1 MNKHQYK
8 VTILLNIIVLAVCAL
23 MIVSNIMSE
32 DRSTSTPIK
41 DNPVVQENYMTI
53 DEDKIERNDAL
64 VASINS
70 QPRLI
75 LQSITGTK
83 TVSCH
88 RWDES
93 QKFKN
98 LFARS
103 DIEIDCQYDVAF
115 VLDPKG
121 FYAQNI
127 DGRTYIQYDTR
138 YITIE
143 YVDFK
148 DTDTR
153 VVKSLFGTAYTPQ
166 DTITMIEDAKESLK
180 EELFT
185 QENID
190 KCEENFI
197 AYIDSLARDCGID
210 DYIVFHAI

>member
-1 MNKHQYK
+1 MGKHQYK
-8 VTILLNIIVLAVCAL
+8 LIVLLDLAVLAVCAL
-23 MIVSNIMSE
+23 IAFSIIRPTTNANAPVKNS
-32 DRSTSTPIK
+32 
-41 DNPVVQENYMTI
+41 PVVQENYVTI

-121 FYAQNI
+121 FYAQNV
-127 DGRTYIQYDTR
+127 DGRTYIQYDTK

-166 DTITMIEDAKESLK
+166 DTVTMIEDAKENLK
-180 EELFT
+180 EELYT

-197 AYIDSLARDCGID
+197 TYIDSLARDCGID
-210 DYIVFHAI
+210 DYIIFHAI

>member
-1 MNKHQYK
+1 MGKHQYK
-8 VTILLNIIVLAVCAL
+8 LIVLLDLAVLAVCAL
-23 MIVSNIMSE
+23 IAFSII
-32 DRSTSTPIK
+32 RPTTSADAPVK
-41 DNPVVQENYMTI
+41 DSQVVHENYVTI

-121 FYAQNI
+121 FYAQNV
-127 DGRTYIQYDTR
+127 DGRTYIQYDTK

-166 DTITMIEDAKESLK
+166 DTVTMIEDAKESLK

-210 DYIVFHAI
+210 DYIIFHAI

>member
-8 VTILLNIIVLAVCAL
+8 VTILLNMIVLAVCAL

-41 DNPVVQENYMTI
+41 DNPLVQENYVTI

-64 VASINS
+64 VASVNS

-115 VLDPKG
+115 VLDPEG
-121 FYAQNI
+121 FYAQNV
-127 DGRTYIQYDTR
+127 DGRTYIQYDTK

-166 DTITMIEDAKESLK
+166 DMVTMIEDAKESLR
-180 EELFT
+180 EELYT

-190 KCEENFI
+190 KCEANFI

>member
-1 MNKHQYK
+1 MGKHQYK
-8 VTILLNIIVLAVCAL
+8 LIALLDLAVLAMCAL
-23 MIVSNIMSE
+23 IAFSIIKPT
-32 DRSTSTPIK
+32 TSANAPAK
-41 DNPVVQENYMTI
+41 NSPVVRENYVTI
-53 DEDKIERNDAL
+53 DEDKVERNDAL

-121 FYAQNI
+121 FYAQNV
-127 DGRTYIQYDTR
+127 DGRTYIQYDTK

-166 DTITMIEDAKESLK
+166 DTITMIEYAKESLK

-210 DYIVFHAI
+210 DYIIFHAI

>member
-1 MNKHQYK
+1 MGKHQYK
-8 VTILLNIIVLAVCAL
+8 LIVLLDLAVLVMCAL
-23 MIVSNIMSE
+23 IAFSII
-32 DRSTSTPIK
+32 RPTTSADTPVK
-41 DNPVVQENYMTI
+41 NSQVVQENYVTI

-121 FYAQNI
+121 FYAQNV
-127 DGRTYIQYDTR
+127 DGRTYIQYDTK

-166 DTITMIEDAKESLK
+166 DTVTMIENAKESLK
-180 EELFT
+180 EELYT

-210 DYIVFHAI
+210 DYIIFHAI

>member
-1 MNKHQYK
+1 MGKHQYK
-8 VTILLNIIVLAVCAL
+8 LIVLIDLAVLVMCAL
-23 MIVSNIMSE
+23 IAFSII
-32 DRSTSTPIK
+32 RPTTSADAQVK
-41 DNPVVQENYMTI
+41 DSPVVQENYVTI

-121 FYAQNI
+121 FYAQNV
-127 DGRTYIQYDTR
+127 DGRTYIQYDTK

-190 KCEENFI
+190 KCEKNFI
-197 AYIDSLARDCGID
+197 AYIDSLARDCGIY
-210 DYIVFHAI
+210 DYIIFHAI

>member
-41 DNPVVQENYMTI
+41 DNPVVQENYVTI

-121 FYAQNI
+121 FYAQNV
-127 DGRTYIQYDTR
+127 DGRTYIQYDTK

-166 DTITMIEDAKESLK
+166 DTVTMIENAKESLK

-210 DYIVFHAI
+210 DYIIFHAI

>member
-1 MNKHQYK
+1 
-8 VTILLNIIVLAVCAL
+8 
-23 MIVSNIMSE
+23 
-32 DRSTSTPIK
+32 
-41 DNPVVQENYMTI
+41 MTI

-121 FYAQNI
+121 FYAQNV
-127 DGRTYIQYDTR
+127 DGRTYIQYDTK

-180 EELFT
+180 EELYT

-210 DYIVFHAI
+210 DYIIFHAI

>member
-1 MNKHQYK
+1 MGKHQYK
-8 VTILLNIIVLAVCAL
+8 LIVLLDLAVLAVCAL
-23 MIVSNIMSE
+23 IAFSII
-32 DRSTSTPIK
+32 RPTTSTDVPVK
-41 DNPVVQENYMTI
+41 NSPVVQENYVTI

-121 FYAQNI
+121 FYAQNV
-127 DGRTYIQYDTR
+127 DGRTYIQYDTK

-166 DTITMIEDAKESLK
+166 DTVTMIEDAKESLR
-180 EELFT
+180 EELYT

-190 KCEENFI
+190 KCEANFV

>member
-1 MNKHQYK
+1 MGKHQYK
-8 VTILLNIIVLAVCAL
+8 LIVLLDLAVLVMCAL
-23 MIVSNIMSE
+23 IAFSII
-32 DRSTSTPIK
+32 RPTTSANAPVK
-41 DNPVVQENYMTI
+41 DSPVVQENYVTI

-121 FYAQNI
+121 FYAQNV
-127 DGRTYIQYDTR
+127 DGRTYIQYDTK

-180 EELFT
+180 EELYT

-210 DYIVFHAI
+210 DYIIFHAI